1 MLAPLK
7 WLIRNIEALISA
19 TAFAVMVLAI
29 SYNVILR
36 FLTGRSMVATE
47 EIAYLGFAY
56 SIFFALTILYRNR
69 AMIAVDFIVDS
80 LPPRLH
86 YAIGLFN
93 CVLLLVATAYL
104 TYLSYTL
111 AAGGWIR
118 RTAFLNIPYF
128 YVNLA
133 PLLSFGLMTVYS
145 VYFLVQMLLGREMK
159 DADLEDQ
166 M

>member
-1 MLAPLK
+1 MLAPLN
-7 WLIRNIEALISA
+7 WLVRNIEALISA
-19 TAFAVMVLAI
+19 VAFAVMVLAI
-29 SYNVILR
+29 SFNVILR

-47 EIAYLGFAY
+47 EIAYLAFAY
-56 SIFFALTILYRNR
+56 SIFFALAILYRNR
-69 AMIAVDFIVDS
+69 AMIAIDFIVDS

-86 YAIGLFN
+86 YAVSLFN
-93 CVLLLVATAYL
+93 GILLLVATAYL

-133 PLLSFGLMTVYS
+133 PMLSFALMTVYS
-145 VYFLVQMLLGREMK
+145 LYFLVQILLGREMK

>member
-1 MLAPLK
+1 MLAPFN
-7 WLIRNIEALISA
+7 WLIRNGEALISA
-19 TAFAVMVLAI
+19 VAFAAMVLAI
-29 SYNVILR
+29 SFNVILR
-36 FLTGRSMVATE
+36 FFTGGSMVATE

-56 SIFFALTILYRNR
+56 SIFFALTILYRHR

-86 YAIGLFN
+86 YAVSLFN
-93 CVLLLVATAYL
+93 GVILLVATAYL
-104 TYLSYTL
+104 TWLSYKL

-133 PLLSFGLMTVYS
+133 PTLSFALMTIYS
-145 VYFLVQMLLGREMK
+145 LYFLIQILLGREMK